1 MSLSIIKIW
10 KNKDKIYEGIKN
22 RVFKQEHIEEIAA
35 ERLKACQ
42 DCPNI
47 DRDGSKCEVPGTKPC
62 CKLCGCSLALKTR
75 SLSSACADEDNKR
88 WDAILTEEEDDQ
100 LNNQINSDQ

>member
-1 MSLSIIKIW
+1 
-10 KNKDKIYEGIKN
+10 
-22 RVFKQEHIEEIAA
+22 
-35 ERLKACQ
+35 
-42 DCPNI
+42 
-47 DRDGSKCEVPGTKPC
+47 VPGTKPC